1 MKKISFIILS
11 FITIFTGC
19 NEDKFLKESPKD
31 QVFADELFTTYTG
44 FQMAKNA
51 LLEFPRQERQDKIQS
66 AELGFVWKVGTDVAW
81 ANANLSW
88 LTGLNIYDPLLINS
102 EMQILNGDQFG
113 NSGLFLILYSAINSA
128 NTVIS
133 RAENSNV
140 NWEGSSE
147 EENLIRKNE
156 IIAHAKL
163 IRAWAY
169 RHLVL
174 TFGDVPLSLDEITGS
189 NYRDDWERTPVSVV
203 QEQLEKD
210 LLFAEQY
217 LPDNAQDVSRLSKVI
232 AQHYLAELYLW
243 QNRNEEAKDKAMSVI
258 KNTNFALIK
267 NRFGVK
273 KDEPGCPFMDQF
285 YNGNVLPSQGNTETL
300 WAFPNSE
307 EQSLKGQYAN
317 TMKCTWGG
325 DYSKLGI
332 PYCFEYGGR
341 AIGRVSI
348 TAWVFTLYEPDD
360 DRGSEYAIRRSYK
373 KADGTIIYTQTDPK
387 YMTANN
393 QQWATTRKWE
403 WSFKEEAKWGEK
415 ISYADQAYLRLSDT
429 YLLLA
434 EALHKCGNNSTTDG
448 AAFYINE
455 VRKRAN
461 ASEITAGD
469 VTLDFILDERAR
481 ELITE
486 ELRRETL
493 VRTNKLVER
502 TRKYN
507 HIASGERD
515 GVLGIQNFHVLLP
528 IPQKVI
534 DANSSAKMEQN
545 KGYN

>member
-11 FITIFTGC
+11 FITILTGC

-31 QVFADELFTTYTG
+31 QVYADNLFDTYTG

-51 LLEFPRQERQDKIQS
+51 LLGFPRQERQDKIQS

-88 LTGLNIYDPLLINS
+88 LTGLNTYDPLLINS

-113 NSGLFLILYSAINSA
+113 NPGLFLILYRAINSA
-128 NTVIS
+128 NAVIN
-133 RAENSNV
+133 RAENPNV
-140 NWEGSSE
+140 NWEGNSA
-147 EENLIRKNE
+147 EENLARKNE

-169 RHLVL
+169 RHLAL
-174 TFGDVPLSLDEITGS
+174 TFGDVPLSLDEISGS
-189 NYRDDWERTPVSVV
+189 NYKDDWERAPVSVI
-203 QEQLEKD
+203 QEYMEND

-232 AQHYLAELYLW
+232 AQHYLTELYLW
-243 QNRNEEAKDKAMSVI
+243 QNRNEEAVAKAMSVI

-273 KDEPGCPFMDQF
+273 KNEPGCPFMDQF
-285 YNGNVLPSQGNTETL
+285 YDGNVLPSQGNTETL

-307 EQSLKGQYAN
+307 VKSLKGQYDN

-332 PYCFEYGGR
+332 PYCYEYGGR
-341 AIGRVSI
+341 ALGRVSI
-348 TAWVFTLYEPDD
+348 TAWVFTLYEEGD
-360 DRGSEYAIRRSYK
+360 DRGSEYAIRKSYK
-373 KADGTIIYTQTDPK
+373 KEDGTVIYTQTLPK
-387 YMTANN
+387 NMTPGN
-393 QQWATTRKWE
+393 QKWATTRKWE
-403 WSFKEEAKWGEK
+403 WSFVEEVKWGEK
-415 ISYADQAYLRLSDT
+415 ISYADQAYLRLADT

-461 ASEITAGD
+461 ASEIAAGD

-481 ELITE
+481 ELVTE

-493 VRTNKLVER
+493 VRTKKLVER

-515 GVLGIQNFHVLLP
+515 GGLGIQDFHVLLP

-534 DANSSAKMEQN
+534 DANASAKMEQN
-545 KGYN
+545 EGYN